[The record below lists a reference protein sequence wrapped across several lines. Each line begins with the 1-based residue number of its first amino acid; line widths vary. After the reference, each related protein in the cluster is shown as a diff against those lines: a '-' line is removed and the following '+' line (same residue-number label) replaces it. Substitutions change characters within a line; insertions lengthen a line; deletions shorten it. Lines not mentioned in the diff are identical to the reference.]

1 MELRTPHLLDARAL
15 IHRKR
20 RLTSAGR
27 ALRFGDTQR
36 DDCFGPTDYG
46 DLRTGIG
53 HKHRSFGS
61 VPRIVANR
69 PDQERYQMRV
79 RRSFNRQFPFRSC
92 RSSSIAGI
100 GARYAV
106 FCRAAGL
113 ND

>member
-27 ALRFGDTQR
+27 ALRFGDAQR

-53 HKHRSFGS
+53 HKHRSLPIDQTRS
-61 VPRIVANR
+61 AIRCESADHSTVNSLSEAVDHPR
-69 PDQERYQMRV
+69 
-79 RRSFNRQFPFRSC
+79 
-92 RSSSIAGI
+92 
-100 GARYAV
+100 
-106 FCRAAGL
+106 
-113 ND
+113 